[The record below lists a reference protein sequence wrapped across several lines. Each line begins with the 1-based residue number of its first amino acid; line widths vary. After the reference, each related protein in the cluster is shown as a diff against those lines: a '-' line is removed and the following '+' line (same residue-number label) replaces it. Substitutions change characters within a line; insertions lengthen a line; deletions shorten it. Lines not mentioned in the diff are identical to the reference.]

1 MDKNGPTAILN
12 SIKKLENELMTNG
25 NSLILAFH
33 PNTLKMELFVPL
45 IRTYFVENGGFHI
58 QFNVVGKKALCD
70 AQKNPEEY
78 QGLVVRIAGYSVL
91 FTEISKPAQD
101 DIIARTQF

>member
-1 MDKNGPTAILN
+1 
-12 SIKKLENELMTNG
+12 
-25 NSLILAFH
+25 FH

-45 IRTYFVENGGFHI
+45 IKTYFVENGGFHV
-58 QFNVVGKKALCD
+58 QFNVVGKETLCD
-70 AQKNPEEY
+70 AQQNPEEY

-91 FTEISKPAQD
+91 FTELSKNAQD